1 MLPALR
7 GAMLPAGHS
16 CFHCC
21 GHWPPISHQPS
32 HWPQTGLPRPPIGA
46 SGSTGRRRAGTKQT
60 WPWQGPTTNS
70 CTLQTVTRSPSL
82 MRIGCATLVLRIA
95 LAKEKAPP
103 QKLFCGKQ
111 PLQCCMSSTLVGQR
125 PLFASQVMLTLIFLA
140 YGWDSTSLLLA
151 FWRMHLICFFSPQG
165 AFSICITQVSKA
177 LFIKLKPQWSNFLHY
192 IATSNA
198 IEAPRQ
204 NM

>member
-1 MLPALR
+1 MRHKLFVHLFACVIFCLFSTVISSVMMLKEWGNGVLPALR

-95 LAKEKAPP
+95 LANEKTPP
-103 QKLFCGKQ
+103 QKTVLWQTNHCNVACCQ
-111 PLQCCMSSTLVGQR
+111 PWLDKG
-125 PLFASQVMLTLIFLA
+125 PFLRHR
-140 YGWDSTSLLLA
+140 L
-151 FWRMHLICFFSPQG
+151 C
-165 AFSICITQVSKA
+165 
-177 LFIKLKPQWSNFLHY
+177 
-192 IATSNA
+192 
-198 IEAPRQ
+198 
-204 NM
+204 